1 MLFHVRMTVRLPHD
15 LSAERADQ
23 LKKTERERAQELQRA
38 GTWRHLWRVAGQ
50 YANVSVFDVSGPQ
63 ELHDILSTLPLFP
76 FMDIEVS
83 PLCLHPSAIRDDITR
98 TNSSPVK
105 EMPAMSA
112 NLISDSQMKK
122 LAEQASGIG
131 EAGGDAR
138 VKEVTNRLLYRM
150 MQVIDECDVTM
161 DEFWGFVG
169 FLAQTAKNNEFGL
182 LVPGVALEHF
192 LDLRLD
198 EAEKR
203 AGIKGGTLRTIEGPL
218 YVAGAPLSKGE
229 ARMDDG
235 TDPGEPFLIEGQVR
249 GEDGNVIPGAIVDLW
264 HANSKGGYSFIDGE
278 QAPYNLRRR
287 IETDAKGRYIARSIV
302 PNGYGCPP
310 ESCTRKAM
318 NLLGRHAER
327 PAHVHFF
334 ITAPGYRKLT
344 TQFNFTG
351 DKYLYTDF
359 AFGTRDE
366 LVVTLERVT
375 DAAEIRNAGFNRP
388 FARAKFDIVLTKEKA
403 GAPRTEVER
412 EHVVAA

>member
-1 MLFHVRMTVRLPHD
+1 
-15 LSAERADQ
+15 
-23 LKKTERERAQELQRA
+23 
-38 GTWRHLWRVAGQ
+38 
-50 YANVSVFDVSGPQ
+50 
-63 ELHDILSTLPLFP
+63 
-76 FMDIEVS
+76 
-83 PLCLHPSAIRDDITR
+83 
-98 TNSSPVK
+98 
-105 EMPAMSA
+105 MPA
-112 NLISDSQMKK
+112 NLISKSQMKA
-122 LAEQASGIG
+122 LAAEASGIG
-131 EAGGDAR
+131 QSGGNAR
-138 VKEVTNRLLYRM
+138 VKEVTNRLLYRL
-150 MQVIDECDVTM
+150 MQVIDECDVSM
-161 DEFWGFVG
+161 EEFWAAVNFIG
-169 FLAQTAKNNEFGL
+169 QTGKNNEFGL

-203 AGIKGGTLRTIEGPL
+203 AGIKGGTMRTIEGPL

-235 TDPGEPFLIEGQVR
+235 TDPGEPFIIEGQVR
-249 GEDGNVIPGAIVDLW
+249 GEDGNIIPGAIVDIW

-287 IETDAKGRYIARSIV
+287 IETDGKGRYLARSIV

-310 ESCTRKAM
+310 DSCTRKAM

-334 ITAPGYRKLT
+334 ISAPGYRKLT

-359 AFGTRDE
+359 AFGTREE

-375 DAAEIRNAGFNRP
+375 DAGEIRSAGLNRP
-388 FARAKFDIVLTKEKA
+388 FAKAKFDVVLTKERA
-403 GAPRTEVER
+403 GAPAT
-412 EHVVAA
+412 VVARDHVIAA